1 MPDISLCF
9 AEFVLAAATDTL
21 ADEPAAREHADA
33 VEFRLDL
40 AADPLDQ
47 LAAYDGELPLI
58 ATNRAAWEG
67 GEATDETDRL
77 ETLATALEHDAV
89 AAVDLELG
97 VLTGAADTGGVDT
110 DGGASTTAADRAREI
125 RASARDR
132 GQTVIASIHDFAA
145 TPPVAELTERLR
157 LGGEEGDIA
166 KIATT
171 VTDRGDALDLL
182 TATHRATAAGR
193 RVATMGMGAAGQH
206 TRAVAPMYGSKIGY
220 APVEAAAA
228 TAPGQYP
235 LATLRELVDGLTTPA
250 NNDV

>member
-1 MPDISLCF
+1 MSGFELSFDG
-9 AEFVLAAATDTL
+9 FVLAASTDSL

-58 ATNRAAWEG
+58 ATNRAVWEG
-67 GEATDETDRL
+67 GEATDEDARL
-77 ETLATALEHDAV
+77 DTLATAIEHDAV

-97 VLTGAADTGGVDT
+97 VLTGAADT
-110 DGGASTTAADRAREI
+110 DGIDDGAARAREI
-125 RASARDR
+125 RASARER
-132 GQTVIASIHDFAA
+132 NVSVIASIHDFEA

-157 LGGEEGDIA
+157 LGGEAGDIA
-166 KIATT
+166 KLATT
-171 VTDRGDALDLL
+171 AHDRGDALDLL

-206 TRAVAPMYGSKIGY
+206 TRAVAPVYGSKIGY
-220 APVEAAAA
+220 APVDPADA

-235 LATLRELVDGLTTPA
+235 VATLRELVDGLMTATA
-250 NNDV
+250 NKDV

>member
-1 MPDISLCF
+1 MPDAALNF
-9 AEFVLAAATDTL
+9 DAFVLAASTDSL

-40 AADPLDQ
+40 ADDPLDQ

-67 GEATDETDRL
+67 GQASDEQGRL

-89 AAVDLELG
+89 AAVDLELD
-97 VLTGAADTGGVDT
+97 VLTGTADADAVDDDT
-110 DGGASTTAADRAREI
+110 ADRAREI
-125 RASARDR
+125 RASARDHNVS
-132 GQTVIASIHDFAA
+132 VIASIHDFEA

-157 LGGEEGDIA
+157 LASEEGDIA
-166 KIATT
+166 KLATT
-171 VTDRGDALDLL
+171 ATDRGDALDLL
-182 TATHRATAAGR
+182 AATHRATAAGR
-193 RVATMGMGAAGQH
+193 RVATMGMGADGQH
-206 TRAVAPMYGSKIGY
+206 TRAVAPVYGSKIGY
-220 APVEAAAA
+220 APVDAADA

-250 NNDV
+250 ANTDV

>member
-1 MPDISLCF
+1 MSERSLHF
-9 AEFVLAAATDTL
+9 DEFVLAASTDSL

-67 GEATDETDRL
+67 GEATDEAGRL
-77 ETLATALEHDAV
+77 DTLATALEDDAV

-97 VLTGAADTGGVDT
+97 VLTGAADTDAVDDDVT
-110 DGGASTTAADRAREI
+110 DRAREI

-132 GQTVIASIHDFAA
+132 NVSVIASIHDFEA

-157 LGGEEGDIA
+157 LGSEEGDIA
-166 KIATT
+166 KLAATA
-171 VTDRGDALDLL
+171 TDRGDALDLL

-206 TRAVAPMYGSKIGY
+206 TRAVAPIYGSKIGY
-220 APVEAAAA
+220 APVDPADA

-235 LATLRELVDGLTTPA
+235 LATLRELVAGLTTPTA
-250 NNDV
+250 NTDV

>member
-1 MPDISLCF
+1 MPERSLHF
-9 AEFVLAAATDTL
+9 DEFVLAAATDSL
-21 ADEPAAREHADA
+21 ADEPAARDHADA

-47 LAAYDGELPLI
+47 LSAYDGELPLI

-67 GEATDETDRL
+67 GEATDEAGRL
-77 ETLATALEHDAV
+77 DTLATALEDDAV

-97 VLTGAADTGGVDT
+97 VLTGAADTDAVDDDVT
-110 DGGASTTAADRAREI
+110 DRAREI

-132 GQTVIASIHDFAA
+132 NVSVIASIHDFEA

-157 LGGEEGDIA
+157 LGSEEGDIA
-166 KIATT
+166 KLAATA
-171 VTDRGDALDLL
+171 TDRGDALDLL

-206 TRAVAPMYGSKIGY
+206 TRAVAPIYGSKIGY
-220 APVEAAAA
+220 APVDPADA

-235 LATLRELVDGLTTPA
+235 LATLRELVAGLTTPTA
-250 NNDV
+250 NTDV

>member
-1 MPDISLCF
+1 MPDISLRF
-9 AEFVLAAATDTL
+9 AEFVLAASTDTL

-40 AADPLDQ
+40 ADDPLDQ

-97 VLTGAADTGGVDT
+97 VLTGAADTDGDT
-110 DGGASTTAADRAREI
+110 DDGTDTTAADRAREI
-125 RASARDR
+125 RSSARDR
-132 GQTVIASIHDFAA
+132 GQTVIASIHDFEA

-166 KIATT
+166 KLATT
-171 VTDRGDALDLL
+171 ATDRGDALDLL
-182 TATHRATAAGR
+182 AATHRATAAGR

-206 TRAVAPMYGSKIGY
+206 TRAVAPVYGSKIGY
-220 APVEAAAA
+220 APVDAAAA